1 MLLQQLLGLV
11 RAASCL
17 QSLVK
22 LFLLIIGGAR
32 PRPRRSSPGDLGL
45 IFHSLF
51 SYPVVLSNTTWP
63 FLRLD
68 KEPLLE
74 RDM

>member
-1 MLLQQLLGLV
+1 MLLQHILGLV

-32 PRPRRSSPGDLGL
+32 PRPRR
-45 IFHSLF
+45 
-51 SYPVVLSNTTWP
+51 
-63 FLRLD
+63 
-68 KEPLLE
+68 LLVTSVSFFTLYLATL
-74 RDM
+74 

>member
-1 MLLQQLLGLV
+1 MLLQHILGLV

-32 PRPRRSSPGDLGL
+32 SRPRPRR
-45 IFHSLF
+45 
-51 SYPVVLSNTTWP
+51 
-63 FLRLD
+63 
-68 KEPLLE
+68 LLVTSVSFFTLYLATL
-74 RDM
+74 